1 MRSIA
6 EKLTTADVYAA
17 LRLRYT
23 QPEWALMFEVA
34 ASTGWA
40 GRYAD
45 AIAMNMYP
53 SRGLALHGHEVK
65 ISRSDWL
72 RELKQPE
79 KAEAISQYCDFW
91 WVVALP
97 DIVKDGEL
105 PLGWGLMELRGKSLK
120 IVTKA
125 PQRDTV
131 PLDRNFMAAM
141 LRRAHQVDEATVAK
155 LVEAGLEERTSYLR
169 GTHESELAMARSEQQ
184 AFHKSLKVIQ
194 EQTGM
199 TFYELIS
206 GERMAD
212 MLKLAKALSKYG
224 KLERLNAVRKDIREA
239 RSELDEVEAALSLA
253 IDSLPI
259 GGADV

>member
-1 MRSIA
+1 MRI
-6 EKLTTADVYAA
+6 YAA
-17 LRLRYT
+17 
-23 QPEWALMFEVA
+23 
-34 ASTGWA
+34 
-40 GRYAD
+40 
-45 AIAMNMYP
+45 IN
-53 SRGLALHGHEVK
+53 
-65 ISRSDWL
+65 
-72 RELKQPE
+72 
-79 KAEAISQYCDFW
+79 
-91 WVVALP
+91 
-97 DIVKDGEL
+97 
-105 PLGWGLMELRGKSLK
+105 
-120 IVTKA
+120 KA

-184 AFHKSLKVIQ
+184 AFDKSLKVIQ

-199 TFYELIS
+199 TFYELIN